1 MVSVRRDLGRAG
13 VFGASESGVVG
24 WVTSLGPVCECV
36 GLVWPRVTMISPL
49 PQDLSSLLVECARN
63 KILSRAGNI
72 KLLNRLTKTCSSPR
86 RVSSH
91 SAAHT
96 REGGGNAEQFKIPV
110 WAGLRLR
117 VILIAVML

>member
-1 MVSVRRDLGRAG
+1 MEELSGIAKRPAKAWGSQSAVRRGYWSSHPRWCLCVGIWGARVCLGRAN
-13 VFGASESGVVG
+13 GVVG

-72 KLLNRLTKTCSSPR
+72 KLLNRLTKTCS
-86 RVSSH
+86 
-91 SAAHT
+91 
-96 REGGGNAEQFKIPV
+96 
-110 WAGLRLR
+110 
-117 VILIAVML
+117 